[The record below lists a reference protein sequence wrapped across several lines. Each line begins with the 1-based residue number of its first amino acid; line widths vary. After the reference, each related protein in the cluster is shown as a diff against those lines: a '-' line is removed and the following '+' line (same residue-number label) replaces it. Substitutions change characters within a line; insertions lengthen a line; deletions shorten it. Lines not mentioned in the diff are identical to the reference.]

1 MVMTTLQML
10 GVVSGQQV
18 VPARAQMATTLGFHI
33 ILACYGIALPT
44 VVLVA
49 EYLGLR
55 HHDEVAMTLARR
67 WSQVMGVLVAV
78 GAVTGTV
85 LSFEMGLLWPGLM
98 REYGSVLG
106 LPFAVE
112 GIFFFLE
119 AIFTAIYLYGWRR
132 LGGWAHFW
140 SGIPVAVSGIGGAI
154 SVMAANSWMNQ
165 PGGFVVRN
173 GKVVDVDPWK
183 VIFNRAAAYETP
195 HMVLA
200 AYMVVGFGVAS
211 VYAVGYLRGRRDRYH
226 RLGFAIPFSLAAV
239 LTPVQIFVGD
249 TAARSIAADQ
259 PVKFASME
267 YVSHTVRGAPEYLG
281 GIYHGGH
288 VQVGLKIPDLDSL
301 LVGFSPH
308 TKVTGFDTVAPAL
321 RPPVPTL
328 IHLSFDLMVGIGTL
342 LLLPGIWALLA
353 WWRARR
359 LPTRRLFWL
368 LGAIGGPAAV
378 LAMEAG
384 WVVTEVGRQPWVV
397 YKLLTT
403 SQAATTN
410 GGVIDSLTAVIVL
423 YAALGVSTVVILR
436 QLSKRW
442 RRDIG
447 VTTAGGGPDD
457 GDIGGGEVAVPYG
470 PPRAPESRE
479 LT

>member
-1 MVMTTLQML
+1 
-10 GVVSGQQV
+10 
-18 VPARAQMATTLGFHI
+18 
-33 ILACYGIALPT
+33 
-44 VVLVA
+44 
-49 EYLGLR
+49 
-55 HHDEVAMTLARR
+55 
-67 WSQVMGVLVAV
+67 
-78 GAVTGTV
+78 
-85 LSFEMGLLWPGLM
+85 
-98 REYGSVLG
+98 
-106 LPFAVE
+106 
-112 GIFFFLE
+112 
-119 AIFTAIYLYGWRR
+119 
-132 LGGWAHFW
+132 
-140 SGIPVAVSGIGGAI
+140 
-154 SVMAANSWMNQ
+154 
-165 PGGFVVRN
+165 
-173 GKVVDVDPWK
+173 
-183 VIFNRAAAYETP
+183 
-195 HMVLA
+195 VLA